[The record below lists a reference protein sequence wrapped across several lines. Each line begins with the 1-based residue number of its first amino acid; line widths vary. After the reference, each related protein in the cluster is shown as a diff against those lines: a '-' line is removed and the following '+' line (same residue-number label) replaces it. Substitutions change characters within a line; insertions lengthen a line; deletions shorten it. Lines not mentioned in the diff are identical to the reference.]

1 MEHKINLK
9 VNGTDY
15 SVQVQ
20 SKDTL
25 LHVLRNKL
33 GFTGVKEG
41 CAAGEC
47 GACTVIINGK
57 ATNSCMILAVEMDGA
72 EIMTIEGLS
81 NGEDIHPIQKKF
93 IEHGAIQCGF
103 CTPGMILTTYALL
116 KSNPSPTEEEIK
128 IAISGNLCR
137 CTGYVQIIEAI
148 QAAAAEMKDK

>member
-81 NGEDIHPIQKKF
+81 SGEDIHPIQKKF